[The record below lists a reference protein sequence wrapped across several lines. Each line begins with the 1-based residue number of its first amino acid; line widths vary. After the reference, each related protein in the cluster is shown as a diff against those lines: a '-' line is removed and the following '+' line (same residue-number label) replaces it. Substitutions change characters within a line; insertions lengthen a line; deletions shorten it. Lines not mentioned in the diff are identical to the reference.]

1 VLLRRARAKVCA
13 APERLQLD
21 DGTARIVPATTNQRV
36 ERGRTTSMNGKPRI
50 DEQPKPTLDETSRSS
65 FAARAGRWSASHWKT
80 ATFGWLAFVAV
91 ALLLGGAVGTR
102 PLAQS
107 DAGDGESG
115 RASRALGDA
124 GFKQPATEIVIVQ
137 SRRSTVRDPGFREVI
152 EEVARGVSRA
162 PHVTDVH
169 SPLDHGVRSLGQV
182 SSDGHSAIVRF
193 EIAGKTETAKNR
205 VKPALDAVAV
215 VQRAHPGFIV
225 QEAGDASADRAL
237 SKTLSNDF
245 KRAERLALPITLLI
259 MLLAFGAFVA
269 AGLPVLLAFS
279 GVIAA
284 IGISSLFSHLLP
296 VADATMSVILL
307 IGMAVGVD
315 YSLFYLKRERE
326 ERAAGH
332 DPHTALLR
340 TAATSGEAVLVSGA
354 TVLVAVA
361 GMLLSGDPGFKSIG
375 IGAMVVVACAIIGSL
390 TVLPALMHKLGDR
403 VENGRI
409 PLLSRQ
415 RGPNGGESRLWG
427 AVLDATLK
435 RPAVSV
441 AVATGLLVAATIPAF
456 SLQTK
461 FPSINDLPRSIPIVN
476 TIERLN
482 ASFPGTTVPA
492 VLVIKAPNVETPGIQ
507 QAIRELRRRALAT
520 GQLTLPIETAVNPA
534 GTVARITIPVK
545 SPDSR
550 STTAYAAL
558 RTLRTEIIPSTIGA
572 LPGVTVGVTGE
583 TAANNDFNS
592 LLSERLPI
600 VFAFVLGLA
609 FLLLLLT
616 FRSIVIPIKSILL
629 NLLSVGASYGI
640 LALVFQHHWAEGI
653 LGFRSNGGIASW
665 IPLFLFVVLFGL
677 SMDYHVFILSRVRE
691 LVLAGTPTEE
701 AVSRAI
707 RRTAGTVTAAAIVMV
722 AVFSIFAT
730 LSQLDLKQA
739 GFGLAVAILIDATII
754 RGVLLPAT
762 MTLLGERNWYLPRRL
777 ERLPQLHTPMP
788 RITSQLEPAAQ
799 VPVSHSGL
807 RVGTL
812 TGEES

>member
-1 VLLRRARAKVCA
+1 MNRT
-13 APERLQLD
+13 P
-21 DGTARIVPATTNQRV
+21 RV
-36 ERGRTTSMNGKPRI
+36 
-50 DEQPKPTLDETSRSS
+50 DEQPKLALDEALRPN
-65 FAARAGRWSASHWKT
+65 FAARAARWSASHWKT

-91 ALLLGGAVGTR
+91 AFLLGGAVGTR

-107 DAGDGESG
+107 DAGNGESG
-115 RASRALGDA
+115 RASRTLGDA
-124 GFKQPATEIVIVQ
+124 GFIQPASESVLIQ
-137 SRRSTVRDPGFREVI
+137 SRRSGVRDPRFREVI

-169 SPLDHGVRSLGQV
+169 SPLDPGVRSQGQV
-182 SSDGHSAIVRF
+182 SGDGHSAIVRF

-205 VKPALDAVAV
+205 VKGALDAIAV
-215 VQRAHPGFIV
+215 VQHAHPDFVV

-237 SKTLSNDF
+237 SNTLSDDF
-245 KRAERLALPITLLI
+245 KRAERLALPITLVI
-259 MLLAFGAFVA
+259 MLLAFGALVA

-296 VADATMSVILL
+296 AADATVSVILL
-307 IGMAVGVD
+307 VGMAVGVD

-332 DPHTALLR
+332 DSHAALLR
-340 TAATSGEAVLVSGA
+340 TAATSGQAVLVSGA
-354 TVLVAVA
+354 TVLIAVA

-375 IGAMVVVACAIIGSL
+375 LGAMVVVACAVIGSL

-403 VENGRI
+403 VEKGRI
-409 PLLSRQ
+409 PLLSRR
-415 RGPNGGESRLWG
+415 RGANGGESRLWG
-427 AVLDATLK
+427 AVLDVTLK
-435 RPAVSV
+435 RPAISA

-461 FPSINDLPRSIPIVN
+461 FPSINDLPRSIPIVH
-476 TIERLN
+476 TIARLN

-492 VLVIKAPNVETPGIQ
+492 VVVVKASNVETPAIQ
-507 QAIRELRRRALAT
+507 RAIHELRRRALAT
-520 GQLTLPIETAVNPA
+520 GRLTLPIETAINPA
-534 GTVARITIPVK
+534 GTVARVTIPIE

-558 RTLRTEIIPSTIGA
+558 RTLRTEIIPGTIGA

-583 TAANNDFNS
+583 TAANKDFNS
-592 LLSERLPI
+592 LLSVRLPI
-600 VFAFVLGLA
+600 VFAFVLGFA

-640 LALVFQHHWAEGI
+640 LVLVFQHHWAEGI

-691 LVLAGTPTEE
+691 LVLAGSPTEE

-707 RRTAGTVTAAAIVMV
+707 RRTAGTVTAAALVMV

-739 GFGLAVAILIDATII
+739 GFGLAVAVLIDATII

-777 ERLPQLHTPMP
+777 EWLPQRHMP
-788 RITSQLEPAAQ
+788 APRSASQLRPAAHTSSSQ
-799 VPVSHSGL
+799 GGL
-807 RVGTL
+807 RAGAL
-812 TGEES
+812 SGGES

>member
-1 VLLRRARAKVCA
+1 V
-13 APERLQLD
+13 
-21 DGTARIVPATTNQRV
+21 
-36 ERGRTTSMNGKPRI
+36 
-50 DEQPKPTLDETSRSS
+50 TSREHEPPTA

-80 ATFGWLAFVAV
+80 ATFGWLAFVAI
-91 ALLLGGAVGTR
+91 AFLLGSAVGTR

-115 RASRALGDA
+115 RASRTLGHA
-124 GFKQPATEIVIVQ
+124 GFKQPASELVLIQ
-137 SRRSTVRDPGFREVI
+137 SRNQTTRDARFRAVI
-152 EEVARGVSRA
+152 GAVVRGVASA
-162 PHVTDVH
+162 PHVVDVH
-169 SPLDHGVRSLGQV
+169 SPLNPGIRSQGQI
-182 SSDGHSAIVRF
+182 SRNGRSAIVRF
-193 EIAGKTETAKNR
+193 EIAGKTETAKSR
-205 VKPALDAVAV
+205 VAPALAAVAR
-215 VQRAHPGFIV
+215 VQRAHPAFVV

-259 MLLAFGAFVA
+259 MLLAFGALVA

-284 IGISSLFSHLLP
+284 IGISSLLSHLLP
-296 VADATMSVILL
+296 AADATMSVILL
-307 IGMAVGVD
+307 VGMAVGVD

-361 GMLLSGDPGFKSIG
+361 GMLLSGDPAFKSIG
-375 IGAMVVVACAIIGSL
+375 VGAMVVVACAIVGSL

-403 VENGRI
+403 VEKGRI
-409 PLLSRQ
+409 PLLSRG
-415 RGPNGGESRLWG
+415 RGANGGESRLWG

-435 RPAVSV
+435 RPAIS
-441 AVATGLLVAATIPAF
+441 ATLATGLLVAATIPAF

-476 TIERLN
+476 TVERLN

-492 VLVIKAPNVETPGIQ
+492 VVVINAPNVQTPQIRR
-507 QAIRELRRRALAT
+507 AIRDLRRRALAT
-520 GQLTLPIETAVNPA
+520 GRLTLPIETATNPA
-534 GTVARITIPVK
+534 GTVTRVTIPIK
-545 SPDSR
+545 SADSR
-550 STTAYAAL
+550 TKAAYTAL
-558 RTLRTEIIPSTIGA
+558 RTLRTEVIPSTIGA
-572 LPGVTVGVTGE
+572 IPGVTVGVTGE
-583 TAANNDFNS
+583 TAGNKDFNG
-592 LLSERLPI
+592 LLRVRLPI

-616 FRSIVIPIKSILL
+616 FRSLVIPVKSILL

-640 LALVFQHHWAEGI
+640 LVLIFQHHWAEGI

-665 IPLFLFVVLFGL
+665 IPLFLFVLLFGL

-691 LVLAGTPTEE
+691 HVLAGAPTEE

-777 ERLPQLHTPMP
+777 EWLPQLHMP
-788 RITSQLEPAAQ
+788 LPRSTSHVGPAAH
-799 VPVSHSGL
+799 VSRGQSSL
-807 RVGTL
+807 RIGAPS
-812 TGEES
+812 GEES